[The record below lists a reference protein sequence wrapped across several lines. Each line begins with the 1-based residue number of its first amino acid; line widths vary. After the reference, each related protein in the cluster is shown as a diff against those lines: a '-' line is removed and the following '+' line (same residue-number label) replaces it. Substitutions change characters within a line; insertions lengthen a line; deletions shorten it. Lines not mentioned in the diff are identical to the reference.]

1 MLWAHNS
8 HLGDARATDMAHQG
22 ELNIGQLLRERF
34 GAEAVSVGFTTHHG
48 TVTAA
53 SDWDKPAERKQ
64 VRPGLAGSYEQLF
77 HDAGIPRFMLPM
89 RDAAIAQALAGPC
102 LERAIGVLYIPASE
116 RQSHYFYARLASQ
129 FDFVVHID
137 ETRAVEPLDRSAGWE
152 AGEMAETY
160 PSGL

>member
-1 MLWAHNS
+1 
-8 HLGDARATDMAHQG
+8 
-22 ELNIGQLLRERF
+22 
-34 GAEAVSVGFTTHHG
+34 
-48 TVTAA
+48 
-53 SDWDKPAERKQ
+53 
-64 VRPGLAGSYEQLF
+64 
-77 HDAGIPRFMLPM
+77 MLPM
-89 RDAAIAQALAGPC
+89 RDAAIAQALAGPR